1 MTYFILANSAR
12 ENTDAGPSWETSGE
26 SSSPESPE
34 DPMEED
40 NEAQVLRSELGK
52 KIKIMNEEI
61 LTLKAQNNELK
72 SRLEKSEIEM
82 NFLRSEKF
90 ALEEKVSK
98 LDPTTKILKDPKKL
112 LLYTGLHSAD
122 LFNHIIEMTSDGI
135 RGTDSLSLQTQL
147 LMVLMK
153 LKLNLLTSDIAVRFN
168 TSRKTV
174 FRTYKTWLPILAIRL
189 SSFIRWPTPKA
200 LIKHRPE
207 YLKDSEFKD
216 LTCIIDCTEFPMQ
229 RPSPQDAQ
237 SQTFSNYKNRHTMKV
252 LVGITPF
259 AQFSFISQA
268 WGGKVS
274 DKQATLDSGFMD
286 NIKEGDVV
294 LADRGFPL
302 VEEFRSKG
310 ATLHVPSFTKGRK
323 QIPKQEIIYS
333 AKVSNVRIHV
343 ERAIRQLKRYH
354 ILNNPIH
361 ITFCPYLECIVKISA
376 ALNNMCDPIVT

>member
-1 MTYFILANSAR
+1 MTYFVLANSAR

-153 LKLNLLTSDIAVRFN
+153 L
-168 TSRKTV
+168 
-174 FRTYKTWLPILAIRL
+174 
-189 SSFIRWPTPKA
+189 
-200 LIKHRPE
+200 
-207 YLKDSEFKD
+207 
-216 LTCIIDCTEFPMQ
+216 
-229 RPSPQDAQ
+229 
-237 SQTFSNYKNRHTMKV
+237 
-252 LVGITPF
+252 
-259 AQFSFISQA
+259 
-268 WGGKVS
+268 
-274 DKQATLDSGFMD
+274 
-286 NIKEGDVV
+286 
-294 LADRGFPL
+294 
-302 VEEFRSKG
+302 
-310 ATLHVPSFTKGRK
+310 
-323 QIPKQEIIYS
+323 
-333 AKVSNVRIHV
+333 
-343 ERAIRQLKRYH
+343 
-354 ILNNPIH
+354 
-361 ITFCPYLECIVKISA
+361 
-376 ALNNMCDPIVT
+376 